1 MAAIKNEEV
10 SASFHYLARMRKSGE
25 KEVVSPFTVAEF
37 SALFAKMKSQKP
49 FDLKSEDDIQRLRS
63 RKEAPLENLELL
75 NARTITGTFRASY
88 YGHGFDNT
96 DKGKI
101 SAQSVNLR
109 PFHFVLYLSESGFIY
124 IGSQYLGL
132 FGGYSTLKATIVGL
146 MPDRKG
152 IRSLS
157 FRLGASYYKNAEPR
171 EIRVNVANKS
181 TSIAGRSSL
190 GGKMMIAITRSSKD
204 DPLVSRVK
212 NSIIPFFGRGQS
224 EIKHA
229 VAGLMNQSDVIA
241 IDDEDVIDCTVLA
254 DMNGKSTTIY
264 MFDNGFRATRFKL
277 EVDVDDDGHPA
288 NADTC
293 NEILIALNEHVIKVT
308 EDG

>member
-1 MAAIKNEEV
+1 MVSKKNEEV
-10 SASFHYLARMRKSGE
+10 SASFHSLARMKKSGDE
-25 KEVVSPFTVAEF
+25 EVVSPFTTAEF
-37 SALFAKMKSQKP
+37 SALFAKMQAQKP
-49 FDLKSEDDIQRLRS
+49 FNLKLEADIERLRS
-63 RKEAPLENLELL
+63 RKEAPLENLELA

-88 YGHGFDNT
+88 YGHGYDNT

-109 PFHFVLYLSESGFIY
+109 PFHFVLYLSESGLIY

-132 FGGYSTLKATIVGL
+132 FGGYGTLRDTLIGL
-146 MPDRKG
+146 MPERKG
-152 IRSLS
+152 IRSRS

-181 TSIAGRSSL
+181 TSINGRSSL
-190 GGKMMIAITRSSKD
+190 GGKMMIALTRSSKED
-204 DPLVSRVK
+204 ILVERVK
-212 NSIIPFFGRGQS
+212 RNIIPFFGRGQS
-224 EIKHA
+224 EIRHA

-277 EVDVDDDGHPA
+277 EVDVDEEGHPA

-293 NEILIALNEHVIKVT
+293 NEILIALNDHVIKVT
-308 EDG
+308 ENG

>member
-1 MAAIKNEEV
+1 MVTRKNEEV
-10 SASFHYLARMRKSGE
+10 SASFHYLARMKKSGNE
-25 KEVVSPFTVAEF
+25 EAISPFTTAEF
-37 SALFAKMKSQKP
+37 SALFAKMQAQKP
-49 FDLKSEDDIQRLRS
+49 FDLKQESDIERLRS
-63 RKEAPLENLELL
+63 RKEAPLENLDFP

-88 YGHGFDNT
+88 YGHGYDNT

-109 PFHFVLYLSESGFIY
+109 PFHFVLYLSETGMIY

-132 FGGYSTLKATIVGL
+132 FGGYNTLKDTLVGF
-146 MPDRKG
+146 MPERKG
-152 IRSLS
+152 IRSHS

-181 TSIAGRSSL
+181 TAINGRSTL
-190 GGKMMIAITRSSKD
+190 GGKIMIALTRSGKD
-204 DPLVSRVK
+204 DILVERVK
-212 NSIIPFFGRGQS
+212 RNIIPFFGQGQNA
-224 EIKHA
+224 IKHA

-241 IDDEDVIDCTVLA
+241 IEDDDVIDCTVLA

-264 MFDNGFRATRFKL
+264 MFENGFRATRFPL
-277 EVDVDDDGHPA
+277 EVDVDEDGHPG

-293 NEILIALNEHVIKVT
+293 NEILIALNDHVIKVT
-308 EDG
+308 ENG